1 MKPRVAIFFTGGTI
15 AMKMDAARG
24 GAVPA
29 LSGHDLIRSTP
40 GIELVADIDVIDFA
54 SLPGP
59 HMTPPKMLELSL
71 AVAAKLAEPRVA
83 GVVVTHGTDT
93 LEETAYLLD
102 LVLSE
107 EKPIVF
113 VGAMRNSSELSWD
126 GPANLRAAVQVAAE
140 PSARG
145 LGVVVAMTDRMI
157 AASEAVKVYAEA
169 PHTFH
174 SRDFGPL
181 GLIDKDRV
189 IVGRRPARRE
199 HIPTG
204 ALEERV
210 DIIHA
215 AAGVDGRFIE
225 WAIDGGA
232 RGLVLQGLGR
242 GNLPPA
248 TMPAV
253 ERAIDKGLPVVITS
267 RCPRGRVLDTYAY
280 EGAGKQLTQLGAI
293 LGGMLPSHKARLK
306 LMVTLGAG
314 WSREQIRR
322 SFES

>member
-29 LSGHDLIRSTP
+29 LTGADLVRSTP
-40 GIELVADIDVIDFA
+40 GIEDVADIEAIDFA

-59 HMTPPKMLELSL
+59 HMTPAKMLELSR
-71 AVAAKLAEPRVA
+71 AVATRLADPGVA
-83 GVVVTHGTDT
+83 GAVVTHGTDT

-102 LVLSE
+102 LVLAE
-107 EKPIVF
+107 DKPIAF

-140 PSARG
+140 PTARG
-145 LGVVVAMTDRMI
+145 LGVMVAMTDHMI

-189 IVGRRPARRE
+189 IVSRRPAKRE
-199 HIPTG
+199 HIATDR
-204 ALEERV
+204 LEESV
-210 DIIHA
+210 DIVHA
-215 AAGVDGRFIE
+215 AAGADGYFIDC
-225 WAIDGGA
+225 ALDRGA

-248 TMPAV
+248 MVPAV
-253 ERAIDKGLPVVITS
+253 ERAIGKGLPVVITS

-314 WSREQIRR
+314 WATERIRA
-322 SFES
+322 SFEG